1 MEEDKSAT
9 NFHKLILL
17 NLLILC
23 EPKQN
28 KWEMWGMW
36 GLEVEEVAENPPEDD
51 DDGGDDGD
59 DGGVEVR
66 VEAWEVAAPIAVGQK
81 QGDERETEHEQGVVA
96 NGCQHVGVE
105 QGVNG
110 ALRPTAGAFK
120 TCEGIECALGK

>member
-1 MEEDKSAT
+1 MEYLRDSGSGGEDKSAI

-28 KWEMWGMW
+28 KWWRW

-59 DGGVEVR
+59 DGGVEAR
-66 VEAWEVAAPIAVGQK
+66 VEAWKVAAPIAVGQ
-81 QGDERETEHEQGVVA
+81 E
-96 NGCQHVGVE
+96 
-105 QGVNG
+105 
-110 ALRPTAGAFK
+110 
-120 TCEGIECALGK
+120 

>member
-1 MEEDKSAT
+1 MEYLRDSGLGEDKSVI

-28 KWEMWGMW
+28 KWEVWWRW

-59 DGGVEVR
+59 DGGVEAR
-66 VEAWEVAAPIAVGQK
+66 VEAWEVAAPIAVGQ
-81 QGDERETEHEQGVVA
+81 E
-96 NGCQHVGVE
+96 
-105 QGVNG
+105 
-110 ALRPTAGAFK
+110 
-120 TCEGIECALGK
+120 

>member
-28 KWEMWGMW
+28 KWELW

-59 DGGVEVR
+59 DGGVEAR
-66 VEAWEVAAPIAVGQK
+66 VEAWKVAAPIAVGQE
-81 QGDERETEHEQGVVA
+81 QGDEWET
-96 NGCQHVGVE
+96 
-105 QGVNG
+105 
-110 ALRPTAGAFK
+110 
-120 TCEGIECALGK
+120 